1 MWTESMRNGC
11 VDRVSVGMREAINR
25 GIRARMDTGAS
36 ERVGRV
42 AGPTKT
48 RLKKGQ
54 FTETENFLSRRT
66 ALLLTC
72 LLR

>member
-1 MWTESMRNGC
+1 MWTESVRNGC

-54 FTETENFLSRRT
+54 FTETKNFLSRRT
-66 ALLLTC
+66 TLLLTC